1 MADNNRAITK
11 RKKGASP
18 ATPQRTNYLLIIGI
32 DKYSNG
38 IAPLNNAVRD
48 AKNFRDTLWKYFQ
61 FEEANTTCLFDEE
74 ATRNKII
81 ETFSQ
86 LLNKLTK
93 KDNLIFYYSGHGEQV
108 DVGNGQLGYWI
119 PYDATLQK
127 TWSYLP
133 NAEINNLFK
142 LSNAHHVFGI
152 VDSCYSGSLF
162 QTRSLSTMEERVNSF
177 PSRWLLTAGRL
188 ELVAD
193 GSLGKNSPFATS
205 LLTYLQNTNDQAV
218 WVSDLCN
225 FVLKGMKYNTNE
237 QTPRGEPLQGVG
249 HYGGQ
254 FVFYKK
260 DYVPTEDAVAT
271 PIQEDGVSRSTNTRE
286 TISPTPASTIVTKK
300 EPSSLAELK
309 DHLNE
314 LIIEDL
320 KKALDTYKNYLKEDS
335 SKSKDIIQQLSRYTA
350 NKKREQRGTASEDH
364 IRMEYNKIKYALIDY
379 VDELDEGDVEI

>member
-1 MADNNRAITK
+1 MADNNRAVKK
-11 RKKGASP
+11 RKSASR
-18 ATPQRTNYLLIIGI
+18 ASQQRTNYLLIIGI

-61 FEEANTTCLFDEE
+61 FEEANTTCLFDKE
-74 ATRNKII
+74 ATRSKII

-93 KDNLIFYYSGHGEQV
+93 EDNLIFYYSGHGEQV
-108 DVGNGQLGYWI
+108 DIGNGQLGYWI
-119 PYDATLQK
+119 PYDATLGK
-127 TWSYLP
+127 SWSYLP

-162 QTRSLSTMEERVNSF
+162 QTRSLSTMEERVNNF

-188 ELVAD
+188 EPVAD

-205 LLTYLQNTNDQAV
+205 LLTYLQNTNDQAF

-225 FVLKGMKYNTNE
+225 LVLRGMKYNTNK
-237 QTPRGEPLQGVG
+237 QTPRGEPLQDVG
-249 HYGGQ
+249 HFGGQ

-260 DYVPTEDAVAT
+260 DYVPTEEAFTT
-271 PIQEDGVSRSTNTRE
+271 PIQDDGVSRSANTGE
-286 TISPTPASTIVTKK
+286 TTTTTPAIFPQKKST
-300 EPSSLAELK
+300 SLAELK
-309 DHLNE
+309 EHLND

-320 KKALDTYKNYLKEDS
+320 QKALETYKDSLNSSS
-335 SKSKDIIQQLSRYTA
+335 SKARDINLQLSRYSA
-350 NKKREQRGTASEDH
+350 NKKREQRGTASDDN
-364 IRMEYNKIKYALIDY
+364 IRREYNKIRYALIDY
-379 VDELDEGDVEI
+379 VEELKKEDIRPF